1 MLFAHV
7 VGGVDSLFLPEVIH
21 DLGGAFHVDDVDILL
36 GIDAELVFLDAHD
49 EGEPFFVVGVAEAP
63 RVEIVLKW
71 AIVFYSVKIFNKCRK
86 FLSVH

>member
-7 VGGVDSLFLPEVIH
+7 VGGVDSVFLPEVIH
-21 DLGGAFHVDDVDILL
+21 DLGGAFHVDDVDILI

-63 RVEIVLKW
+63 GVQLVLEG
-71 AIVFYSVKIFNKCRK
+71 AVVVDVVK
-86 FLSVH
+86 FLDVC